1 VYYYDC
7 FIKLISVINKL
18 ESTPIR
24 PQYFLDSVDISSLY
38 TNVPVKDTKDI
49 IANNLVKNEVDLQI
63 RHELLNWYD
72 TITQQNYFFNN
83 KKILIQKDGLAM
95 GAPSSGL
102 IAEFFLQNLED
113 THLTQLLDKHNIT
126 AYFRYVDNTD
136 NLWLLPH
143 RHKKHT
149 GGL

>member
-1 VYYYDC
+1 MYYYDC

-72 TITQQNYFFNN
+72 TITQQNYF
-83 KKILIQKDGLAM
+83 LITRK
-95 GAPSSGL
+95 S
-102 IAEFFLQNLED
+102 
-113 THLTQLLDKHNIT
+113 
-126 AYFRYVDNTD
+126 
-136 NLWLLPH
+136 
-143 RHKKHT
+143 
-149 GGL
+149 